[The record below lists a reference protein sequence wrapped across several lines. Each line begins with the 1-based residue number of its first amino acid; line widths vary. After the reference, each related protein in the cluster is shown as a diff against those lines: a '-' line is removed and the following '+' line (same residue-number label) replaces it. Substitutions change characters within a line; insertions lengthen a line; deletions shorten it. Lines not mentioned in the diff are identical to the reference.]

1 MPLLP
6 PDYFRYF
13 LPSRDLEVWGLG
25 VTAAGFTHVKPG
37 SDYPPGHHPTD
48 HDFSWE
54 HGRILEAL
62 QIVLIVS
69 GRGTFEMRGFGAK
82 ALVADSAFAILPRTW
97 HRYRPELATGW
108 VESWVEVQGPVI
120 TELLRTGVFASE
132 TVVRAGATT
141 AGLDAAMEALHA
153 IARDAGAGFN
163 PELSACAL
171 AVVAAWRRIGLIE
184 EDQPPARRAVAAA
197 ERYLSEHF
205 SEPVNVQALS
215 AKVGMAYSH
224 FRREFQQRTG
234 FAPWRYV
241 LHLRLSRAR
250 RMLVA
255 SQSTLDDIAARL
267 GFSSAFHFSAAFK
280 RAYGISPHHWRKEMR
295 PPAPTGETAGGRR

>member
-1 MPLLP
+1 MPFSN

-13 LPSRDLEVWGLG
+13 SPSRDIKAWGLG

-37 SDYPPGHHPTD
+37 SSYPPGHHPTD
-48 HDFSWE
+48 HDFAWE

-69 GRGTFEMRGFGAK
+69 GSGTFEMSGGGAK
-82 ALVADSAFAILPRTW
+82 PLVSDSVFAILPRTW
-97 HRYRPELATGW
+97 HRYRPNVATGW

-120 TELLRTGVFASE
+120 AELLRKGVFSKE
-132 TVVRAGATT
+132 SVVRSGAMA
-141 AGLDAAMEALHA
+141 AGLDAALEALHA
-153 IARDAGAGFN
+153 IARDAGPGFN
-163 PELSACAL
+163 PELSAHAL
-171 AVVAAWRRIGLIE
+171 AVVAAWRRIGMIQE
-184 EDQPPARRAVAAA
+184 EQPQARRAVVAA
-197 ERYLSEHF
+197 EQYLADHF

-215 AKVGMAYSH
+215 KKLGMAYSH
-224 FRREFQQRTG
+224 FRREFQHHTG

-250 RMLVA
+250 RMLA
-255 SQSTLDDIAARL
+255 SSQSTLEDIAARL

-280 RAYGISPHHWRKEMR
+280 RTYGVSPNQWRKEMR
-295 PPAPTGETAGGRR
+295 THSRSGGPA